1 MNAKSKYD
9 YKGLWKAV
17 PKGLQKMSR
26 KELLKEVNSI
36 RRKWENYT
44 GISQQLDYFIIKDW
58 TDKDLRKTI
67 KFYSSKES
75 KQIAKNWIE
84 KKKKQENESII
95 SKLKRLFK

>member
-1 MNAKSKYD
+1 MKAKSNHD
-9 YKGLWKAV
+9 YKGLWKPT

-44 GISQQLDYFIIKDW
+44 GISQQLDYSIIKDW
-58 TDKDLRKTI
+58 KDKDLRETI
-67 KFYSSKES
+67 KFYSSQET
-75 KQIAKNWIE
+75 KQAAKKWIE
-84 KKKKQENESII
+84 QKKKQEKESII